1 MQANKRS
8 IDIVN
13 EVLELC
19 LLAMPVSA
27 FLISL
32 YKQYQQRGSLSKKQL
47 LGLHGKASDIKDF
60 PVSKLAT
67 LEALIKKMPN
77 RYKSE
82 LPIESKP
89 LYEKDDASSFLIEEI
104 LARFPQHK
112 RVIFF
117 QSKIESNQPLNNIEL
132 DELKRFHSF
141 LIKK

>member
-82 LPIESKP
+82 LPVELKP
-89 LYEKDDASSFLIEEI
+89 LYEKDDASAILIEEI
-104 LARFPQHK
+104 LAKFPEHK

-117 QSKIESNQPLNNIEL
+117 QSKIKSNQPLNNVEL

-141 LIKK
+141 LMKK

>member
-82 LPIESKP
+82 LPIASTP
-89 LYEKDDASSFLIEEI
+89 LYEKDDASAILIEDI
-104 LARFPQHK
+104 LAKFPEHK

-117 QSKIESNQPLNNIEL
+117 QSKIKSKQPLNNIEL

-141 LIKK
+141 LMKK